1 MNKNKKSKKGKTG
14 IRQKML
20 LVSVFPTIFLG
31 AIIFVFGIVLIYGFA
46 TESVESEL
54 QSTAYMLKGCFDMTV
69 RGDYSYENDIL
80 KKGDLNITDSSML
93 YEIKDTA
100 NVDTTIFWDNVRI
113 LTTIENNQGI
123 SAAGTKAS
131 DRVSE
136 IVLNGGNDYYI
147 RNVIITGKHYIG
159 FYTPLKNAN
168 GEVVGMVFAGKTM
181 GDVYK
186 SVTQIILWFL
196 LFSFIAACIA
206 IFMSRGF
213 SEKLVLDIDVIKHYL
228 HMLTIGNFSVSMNER
243 IVQRQDEIGEI
254 GTYAIKMGNALE
266 SFIELDN
273 LTSLYNRRSCH
284 NRIKRLV
291 DAKKRFTFVMGDID
305 FFKKINDQYGHE
317 CGDRVLIFISK
328 MIKDS
333 VGKDGFA
340 CRWGGEEF
348 LLVYELDFETAKQRV
363 ELLLDQI
370 RDFRFEY
377 NTQDIRVTMTFGMK
391 EMAEIGVSYEKI
403 INEADNKLYEGKKQG
418 RNRIIS

>member
-1 MNKNKKSKKGKTG
+1 MLNQRKSG

-31 AIIFVFGIVLIYGFA
+31 IVIFVLGIFLIYGFA
-46 TESVESEL
+46 AQSIESEL
-54 QSTAYMLKGCFDMTV
+54 ASTAYMLKGCFDMTV
-69 RGDYSYENDIL
+69 RGNYSYENDIL
-80 KKGDLNITDSSML
+80 KKGEVNITDSSML

-100 NVDTTIFWDNVRI
+100 KIDTTIFWEDLRV
-113 LTTIENNQGI
+113 LTTIENKKGV
-123 SAAGTKAS
+123 SAVGTKAS
-131 DRVSE
+131 DHVKQM
-136 IVLNGGNDYYI
+136 VLVDGQDYFI
-147 RNVIITGKHYIG
+147 RNILITGKHYIG
-159 FYTPLKNAN
+159 FYTPLKNEDGN
-168 GEVVGMVFAGKTM
+168 IIGMVFAGKTM
-181 GDVYK
+181 TAVYMN
-186 SVTQIILWFL
+186 VARIIAWFL
-196 LFSFIAACIA
+196 VFTFIAVCIA
-206 IFMSRGF
+206 IFMSKGF
-213 SEKLVLDIDVIKHYL
+213 SEKLILDIDVIKHYL
-228 HMLTIGNFSVSMNER
+228 HMLTIGNFSVTMDKR
-243 IVQRQDEIGEI
+243 IVERQDEIGEI
-254 GTYAIKMGNALE
+254 GSYAIKMGTSLE

-291 DAKKRFTFVMGDID
+291 DARKRFTFVMGDID
-305 FFKKINDQYGHE
+305 FFKKVNDEYGHE

-333 VGKDGFA
+333 IGTDGFA

-348 LLVYELDFETAKQRV
+348 LLIYELDFESAKQRV

-391 EMAEIGVSYEKI
+391 EMELNIPYEEV
-403 INEADNKLYEGKKQG
+403 INMADNNLYKGKTEG